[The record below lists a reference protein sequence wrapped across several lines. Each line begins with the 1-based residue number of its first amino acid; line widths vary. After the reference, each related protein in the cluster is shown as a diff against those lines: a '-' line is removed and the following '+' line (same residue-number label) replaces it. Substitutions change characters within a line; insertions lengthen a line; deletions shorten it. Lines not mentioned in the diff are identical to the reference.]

1 MNRSRY
7 IVWLALMGY
16 GLALDVTFR
25 YVETP
30 NDDFVRVFVPGSMN
44 DWGPNSD
51 GVISPDAESQMVFNE
66 ETGCYER
73 TYDLSLGEEYIYKI
87 HFHYNNSGTNYEWTP
102 DPLNSNMT
110 NDGWNNS
117 ILNVTDPLFFQPARH
132 LSDNDEVVG

>member
-1 MNRSRY
+1 
-7 IVWLALMGY
+7 MGY

-87 HFHYNNSGTNYEWTP
+87 HFHYNKNQFHHATYQNLQLESCKRE
-102 DPLNSNMT
+102 
-110 NDGWNNS
+110 
-117 ILNVTDPLFFQPARH
+117 
-132 LSDNDEVVG
+132 LSPKD